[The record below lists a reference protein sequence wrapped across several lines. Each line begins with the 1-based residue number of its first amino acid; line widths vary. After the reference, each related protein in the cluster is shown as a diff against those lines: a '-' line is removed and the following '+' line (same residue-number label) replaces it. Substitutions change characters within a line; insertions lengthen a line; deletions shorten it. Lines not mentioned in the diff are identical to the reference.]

1 MESTGLDE
9 LAGRIDGVA
18 QAVLRLAA
26 QLEMD
31 CVIPGPRLAQAWRQ
45 ARPEHL
51 AFGAQL
57 QASRKVLQQMAE
69 QLDAARATRKR
80 LQAANAFDRFE
91 SPSNLLH

>member
-1 MESTGLDE
+1 MESAGLDE

-31 CVIPGPRLAQAWRQ
+31 CVIAGPRLAQAWRE

-51 AFGAQL
+51 AMGIQL
-57 QASRKVLQQMAE
+57 QASRKVLLQMAE
-69 QLDAARATRKR
+69 QLDTARANRHCC
-80 LQAANAFDRFE
+80 Q
-91 SPSNLLH
+91 

>member
-18 QAVLRLAA
+18 QALLRLAA

-31 CVIPGPRLAQAWRQ
+31 DFMPGPRLTQAWRD

-51 AFGAQL
+51 ALGVQL
-57 QASRKVLQQMAE
+57 QASRKVLLQMAE
-69 QLDAARATRKR
+69 QLDTARASR
-80 LQAANAFDRFE
+80 QA
-91 SPSNLLH
+91 SQ

>member
-18 QAVLRLAA
+18 QALLRLAA

-31 CVIPGPRLAQAWRQ
+31 GFMLGPRLTQAWRD

-51 AFGAQL
+51 ALGAQL
-57 QASRKVLQQMAE
+57 QASRKVLLQMAE
-69 QLDAARATRKR
+69 QLDTARANR
-80 LQAANAFDRFE
+80 QA
-91 SPSNLLH
+91 SQ

>member
-18 QAVLRLAA
+18 QAVLRLTA

-31 CVIPGPRLAQAWRQ
+31 GFMLGPRLAQAWRE

-51 AFGAQL
+51 ALGVQL
-57 QASRKVLQQMAE
+57 QASRKVLLQMAE
-69 QLDAARATRKR
+69 QLDTARANRQSR
-80 LQAANAFDRFE
+80 Q
-91 SPSNLLH
+91 

>member
-26 QLEMD
+26 QLEMGN
-31 CVIPGPRLAQAWRQ
+31 VMPGPHLTQAWRE

-51 AFGAQL
+51 ALGVQL
-57 QASRKVLQQMAE
+57 QASRKVLLQMAE
-69 QLDAARATRKR
+69 QLDTARASRQLR
-80 LQAANAFDRFE
+80 Q
-91 SPSNLLH
+91 

>member
-31 CVIPGPRLAQAWRQ
+31 SFMLGPRLTQAWRE

-51 AFGAQL
+51 ATGVQL

-69 QLDAARATRKR
+69 QLDTARANR
-80 LQAANAFDRFE
+80 LANQ
-91 SPSNLLH
+91 